1 VLLGDHPGDMAQI
14 GLGDVRKEGD
24 FPEPVDGGRD
34 ESSFP
39 PRGPPKNRG
48 DSADRQASRRKQAIT
63 DRGLPPKCRLWY
75 HRRQGTTVS
84 AFLVVDQDEN
94 FRLDICNFFQS
105 IGHSVYEASDYGG
118 AVGHVEKRGHDV
130 IIASVVM
137 TGGSVSDLVRIARA
151 RDPRTIIIVHAD
163 LATTGEGLQAVQ
175 EGAFSLLQRPFSI
188 PELNFQI
195 KRALASRDQKGP
207 PDGRAAPAPEAYQPY
222 NFIGES
228 PEIKRVFRI
237 VNRVARTDSS
247 VIIAGETGTG
257 KELVAAAL
265 HYNSHRASG
274 PFVRVN
280 CAALP
285 EQLLESELFGFE
297 KGAFTGADRTRI
309 GRFEHAN
316 GGTIFLDEVADMSL
330 FTQAKV
336 LRVIQEK
343 EFERLGSNETV
354 KTDVRIISATNKN
367 LMELMRQSLF
377 REDLFYRLNMVTI
390 RLPPLRERGGDMQL
404 LVAFFLKKASAE
416 MNKWITGVD
425 PKAMEMLESYRWP
438 GNIRE
443 LENTVERAVLL
454 AEGDRIT
461 PDDLNFLFAG
471 DEPAAASDGLLLPA
485 SGIRLEDAERELIRQ
500 ALERTGWV
508 QKEAARL
515 LGVSS
520 RALNYKISRFGFT
533 HPGWKQNRTRP

>member
-1 VLLGDHPGDMAQI
+1 M
-14 GLGDVRKEGD
+14 
-24 FPEPVDGGRD
+24 
-34 ESSFP
+34 
-39 PRGPPKNRG
+39 
-48 DSADRQASRRKQAIT
+48 
-63 DRGLPPKCRLWY
+63 
-75 HRRQGTTVS
+75 
-84 AFLVVDQDEN
+84 
-94 FRLDICNFFQS
+94 
-105 IGHSVYEASDYGG
+105 
-118 AVGHVEKRGHDV
+118 EKRGHDV
-130 IIASVVM
+130 IIASIAM
-137 TGGSVSDLVRIARA
+137 AGGNISDLVRAARV
-151 RDPRTIIIVHAD
+151 RDPQTIIIVHAD
-163 LATTGEGLQAVQ
+163 LATTREGLQAVQ

-188 PELNFQI
+188 PELSFQI

-207 PDGRAAPAPEAYQPY
+207 SDGRAASAPEAYQPY

-297 KGAFTGADRTRI
+297 KGAFTGADRMRI

-377 REDLFYRLNMVTI
+377 REDLFYRLNVVTI
-390 RLPPLRERGGDMQL
+390 RLPPLRERGGDIQL
-404 LVAFFLKKASAE
+404 LVAFFLKKAAAE
-416 MNKWITGVD
+416 MNKRLTGVD

-454 AEGDRIT
+454 AEGDWIT
-461 PDDLNFLFAG
+461 PDDLNFLFPG
-471 DEPAAASDGLLLPA
+471 RRRRRRRRAA
-485 SGIRLEDAERELIRQ
+485 
-500 ALERTGWV
+500 
-508 QKEAARL
+508 AARL
-515 LGVSS
+515 RHPAGGRRAGIDQAGPGEDGLGPEGGGTSS
-520 RALNYKISRFGFT
+520 RRLQPHAELQDQQVRLHPPRLEAEQDAAMRTFGARHCAQKRASFSF
-533 HPGWKQNRTRP
+533 Q